1 MAYLSVELLS
11 TAVIVFSYDTKLHST
26 SSVHGSSLGKNT
38 GVDSYS
44 LLQRIFP
51 TQGSNP
57 DLPHCRQTL
66 YRLNMHSRSYIV
78 IQMLAPN
85 P

>member
-57 DLPHCRQTL
+57 GLLRCTQIL
-66 YRLNMHSRSYIV
+66 YCLSHQGSPIILEYYIK
-78 IQMLAPN
+78 
-85 P
+85 